1 MNARVYKVMSP
12 NSEAG
17 LGSL

>member
-1 MNARVYKVMSP
+1 VYKVMSP